1 MKTTTKALAVMAVA
15 LSSALPAVAA
25 SPWVVSN
32 NTTKTECSAC
42 HTLYAPGFLP
52 KRSWRAIMSDLT
64 NHFGEDASLTDAA
77 RTEITNYLVSQAPQD
92 IRGVPASQTPL
103 RITQLPW
110 YTRIHGPRFV
120 AYAQSHPSV
129 GTLSNCTGCHR
140 GAEQGIF
147 GDD

>member
-1 MKTTTKALAVMAVA
+1 MKLNIKHLAVMAVA
-15 LSSALPAVAA
+15 LTTALPAVAA

-42 HTLYAPGFLP
+42 HMAYAPGFLP
-52 KRSWRAIMSDLT
+52 KRSWRAIMGDLS
-64 NHFGEDASLTDAA
+64 NHFGEDASLGDAA
-77 RTEITNYLVSQAPQD
+77 RTEITNYLVSQASRD
-92 IRGVPASQTPL
+92 IRGLASSATPL
-103 RITQLPW
+103 RITELPW

-120 AYAQSHPSV
+120 AYAQSHPSI

-140 GAEQGIF
+140 GAERGIF